1 MNGSQEKM
9 RNYFT
14 RRAGAGYLLGI
25 LILVVAIGFAV
36 ASGGST
42 STIIAPVLVV
52 VFVTVGYFVVRWQHP

>member
-1 MNGSQEKM
+1 MGSW
-9 RNYFT
+9 FT

-25 LILVVAIGFAV
+25 LILVVAFGFAV